1 MKIKELASLIFA
13 EEHMYYH
20 EILEAKNWSQ
30 VAALHTAQEYSNC
43 DPRWDRYIESRSGKS
58 LLQTSRDNIA
68 DMIRATRQPSFA
80 IDQMARHRV
89 T

>member
-30 VAALHTAQEYSNC
+30 VAALHTAQEYS
-43 DPRWDRYIESRSGKS
+43 RSGKS
-58 LLQTSRDNIA
+58 LLQTSRDDIA
-68 DMIRATRQPSFA
+68 DMIRATRQ
-80 IDQMARHRV
+80 HRRYAMSRICRYSSLSRMF
-89 T
+89 